1 MSPVQSNS
9 RQNASREKVTVD
21 GGRPALD
28 RVLEGLSRKYDRCVL
43 YHLVDSEPAE
53 FEELVNA
60 VVAVKA
66 EGTGTVPADVR
77 KEIRIELYHMRLP
90 KLEDLGIIEFDPRSG
105 LIRYR
110 NPPPHFEEFLHL
122 ARELDEE

>member
-1 MSPVQSNS
+1 MSPPQFNS
-9 RQNASREKVTVD
+9 RQMVPKGKVTVD

-43 YHLVDSEPAE
+43 YHLMDCEPAE
-53 FEELVNA
+53 FEELVDA
-60 VVAVKA
+60 VVAL
-66 EGTGTVPADVR
+66 ETGGAATVPTDVR
-77 KEIRIELYHMRLP
+77 TEIRIELYHMRLP
-90 KLEDLGIIEFDPRSG
+90 KLEDLGIIEFDHRSG